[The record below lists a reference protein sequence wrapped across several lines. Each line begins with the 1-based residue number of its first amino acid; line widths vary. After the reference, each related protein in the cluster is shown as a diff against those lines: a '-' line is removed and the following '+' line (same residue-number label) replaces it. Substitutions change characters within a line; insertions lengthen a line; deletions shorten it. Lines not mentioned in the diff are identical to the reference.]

1 MRRFF
6 PAFATLFLLTLPACS
21 NIWAQAFSG
30 QMADSLLSLQ
40 SYRGRLVQHGL
51 LPDAPAT
58 PVVEDVLYARA
69 WRVRAEVTAPDSL
82 KGTLFI
88 YDGQQLL
95 MWWPQELFGIR
106 VRGLENPDRDAVVAH
121 IGHEMKDAM
130 DHYAFSL
137 TEGQRVADHAV
148 SRWRIVPLKD
158 EAFRMQHT
166 SWVYD
171 PYAMP
176 LKMEFTDHGG
186 PWYSFEFT
194 KIDFGVPVP
203 GDAFSFSFPENALV
217 FDWDM
222 RAPGIPLAEAQ
233 RTMNF
238 TVMQPARLPAGH
250 VLRKIVRSTSCLPM
264 LALQYDHG
272 ASVLSLTESRAF
284 AKDQLPRFGKPVQIG
299 TGTGWLYFVGNYTV
313 LSWIRERTLLTLI
326 SNLSFPQVI
335 AVARSVE

>member
-6 PAFATLFLLTLPACS
+6 PALAALFLLTLPACS
-21 NIWAQAFSG
+21 NIWADAFSG

-40 SYRGRLVQHGL
+40 SYHGRLVQYGL

-58 PVVEDVLYARA
+58 PVVEDVLYAKA

-106 VRGLENPDRDAVVAH
+106 VRGLQNPDRDAVVAH
-121 IGHEMKDAM
+121 IDHEMKNAM

-137 TEGQRVADHAV
+137 AEGQQVAGHAV
-148 SRWRIVPLKD
+148 SRWRMLPLKN
-158 EAFRMQHT
+158 EPFRMQHT
-166 SWVYD
+166 SWIYD
-171 PYAMP
+171 PYALP
-176 LKMEFTDHGG
+176 LKMVFTDAGK

-194 KIDFGVPVP
+194 KIDFDVPVP
-203 GDAFSFSFPENALV
+203 GDAFSFSFPENAVV

-222 RAPGIPLAEAQ
+222 SSPGMSLQEAQ

-250 VLRKIVRSTSCLPM
+250 ALRKIVRSSHCLPM

-284 AKDQLPRFGKPVQIG
+284 AKDQVPRFGKPVKIG
-299 TGTGWLYFVGNYTV
+299 SSTGWLYFAGSYSV
-313 LSWIRERTLLTLI
+313 LSWVRDRTLLTLI
-326 SNLSFPQVI
+326 GNLSFPQVI